1 MTKDTSMGRRS
12 QGARWAAAAVA
23 VSLLPLC
30 ACSMLKKGEAGDAG
44 EGGASEA
51 AAPVVEAAPPLA
63 ANEVDVTRYPD
74 EKATTG
80 STLTTEGNAE
90 LRTEVGTGGKL
101 VVVLKKGTEVDKI
114 AEHASHYLVV
124 AEDPKDATRK
134 LMGWAADS
142 AFSAAAGGFHGAAP
156 NEHNEHPTKGD
167 AGAVP
172 PGAPTAGGFSCVK
185 QEAGKCPAGFKV
197 NGAVCRM
204 TCKAPADCKG
214 PEPKCNGGVCYA
226 SNGCE

>member
-1 MTKDTSMGRRS
+1 MTKDTSMGRRA
-12 QGARWAAAAVA
+12 QWARWAAVAVA
-23 VSLLPLC
+23 VSSLP

-51 AAPVVEAAPPLA
+51 SVAVVEAAPPLA
-63 ANEVDVTRYPD
+63 SNEADVTRYPD
-74 EKATTG
+74 EKLTTG
-80 STLTTEGNAE
+80 STLTTEGTAE

-124 AEDPKDATRK
+124 AEDPKDAGRK
-134 LMGWAADS
+134 LLGWAADS

-156 NEHNEHPTKGD
+156 SEHNEHPTKGD
-167 AGAVP
+167 AGAAP
-172 PGAPTAGGFSCVK
+172 PAAPTLGAFSCVK

-197 NGAVCRM
+197 NGVVCRLA
-204 TCKAPADCKG
+204 CKAPADCKG
-214 PEPKCNGGVCYA
+214 PEPKCNDGLCYA
-226 SNGCE
+226 ANGCQ